1 MSIVVLCFELLGRF
15 ALCLRCLNLFYKL
28 FCVVVDSVVIVSGCL
43 LCFHCF
49 SARWVVVVVG
59 GCSLFPLFQALSG
72 YFRMSRIFELFNI
85 VYVVQLVSSVVSHC
99 LGCLSCF
106 QVVHVVQF
114 VLDSRR
120 LSRLVHVVFG
130 CCLVA

>member
-1 MSIVVLCFELLGRF
+1 MSIVVLFFELLGRF

-28 FCVVVDSVVIVSGCL
+28 FCGVVDSVVFVSVRV
-43 LCFHCF
+43 
-49 SARWVVVVVG
+49 AR
-59 GCSLFPLFQALSG
+59 GCSLFPLFQAISC
-72 YFRMSRIFELFNI
+72 YFRMSRIFELFKI
-85 VYVVQLVSSVVSHC
+85 VYDVQLVSSVVSHC